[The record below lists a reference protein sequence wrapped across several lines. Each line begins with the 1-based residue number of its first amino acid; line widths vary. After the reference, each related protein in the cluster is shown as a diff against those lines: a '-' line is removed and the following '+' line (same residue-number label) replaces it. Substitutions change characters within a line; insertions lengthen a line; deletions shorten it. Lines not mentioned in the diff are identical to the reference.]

1 MLPARNHYL
10 LSTVKEIIG
19 NDLQFFDWLRMGR
32 TILNDTCVHD
42 IFEDAV
48 NGCVGN
54 IGTRTPDNAL
64 VEQVMGNTLRTVSF
78 VGIQVENKLH
88 NFSF

>member
-1 MLPARNHYL
+1 MLPAGNHYL
-10 LSTVKEIIG
+10 LGTVKEIIG
-19 NDLQFFDWLRMGR
+19 NDSQFFDWLRTSR
-32 TILNDTCVHD
+32 TIFNDACIHD
-42 IFEDAV
+42 ILENAV

-64 VEQVMGNTLRTVSF
+64 VEQVMGNALRTVSF